1 MIVKT
6 TDYKK
11 IAKQKQLAF
20 EIDDLQTQR
29 LSLLANLRDLRGT
42 EFLCFFY

>member
-11 IAKQKQLAF
+11 IAKQKQLTF

-29 LSLLANLRDLRGT
+29 LSLLANSQ
-42 EFLCFFY
+42 